1 MRGERSDLIAILQE
15 VQTGFGYLPEEAM
28 QRVAQ
33 FVGVPESE
41 VYGVATFYAQ
51 FKLAPTGKK
60 MIRVCQ
66 GTACRVQGGARIL
79 AEVKRRLGIAP
90 GGTTRDGAFTLET
103 VACPGTCALAPN
115 MTING
120 EVHGQMTPQKVA
132 EILDEA
138 MAKGE

>member
-1 MRGERSDLIAILQE
+1 MRGDRGNLIAILQE
-15 VQTGFGYLPEEAM
+15 VQARFGYLPEEAM

-33 FVGVPESE
+33 SVGVPESQ

-51 FKLAPTGKK
+51 FKLTPTGKK

-66 GTACRVQGGARIL
+66 GTACRVQGGASIL
-79 AEVKRRLGIAP
+79 AAVENELGVAP
-90 GGTTRDGAFTLET
+90 GETTRDGAFSLET

-115 MTING
+115 ITING